1 MTRRVEI
8 LESSMVVPAE
18 DTLREMLSLSNIDL
32 LKGIKRSNT
41 IYLYKNNEGAKDFFS
56 AEILKSALAKTLVLF
71 YPLAGRHVVGGSNQ
85 IDCNAEGVLFQV
97 ARSEVTADSI
107 QFEPMS
113 EEIIELFIPKKPHS
127 SSPLIMLQV
136 THLKCGS
143 VVLGTSTNHIF
154 IDGRGA
160 ALMFRTWSQIA
171 RGDLKS
177 VVQPS
182 FDNGP
187 LCARSP
193 PKVSFEFPV
202 YNPDDPDP
210 SEKEDNTKSCVC
222 VLRLFKLSAEQIRK
236 LKMRCSNISRVS
248 TFCAVSALVWKC
260 YCSASA
266 QELALAPDRKSS
278 LYFPADI
285 RNRIDPPIPDYCAN
299 GAIRMAATSQVFEIT
314 SSPIGD
320 VARTVKA
327 EIDRVTDEYIRSFI
341 DYVKVMSDQ
350 KMPVKTKYV
359 SESDL
364 RIRTILGV
372 PLCDVDFGW
381 GAPQLFS
388 WEKPTENR
396 VAYIMNQLGNDNG
409 GIKLTLAL
417 HPSTMKLFEKLFYEE
432 LELSFTDDQIK

>member
-1 MTRRVEI
+1 MMRRVEI
-8 LESSMVVPAE
+8 LESSLVVPAE
-18 DTLREMLSLSNIDL
+18 DTPREMLSLSNIDL
-32 LKGIKRSNT
+32 LKGPKRSNT

-56 AEILKSALAKTLVLF
+56 TEVLKSALAKALVPF
-71 YPLAGRHVVGGSNQ
+71 YPLAGRHVVGDDGSSQ

-97 ARSEVTADSI
+97 ARSELTADSI

-113 EEIIELFIPKKPHS
+113 AEIMELFIPKTPHS
-127 SSPLIMLQV
+127 SSLLQMLQV

-143 VVLGTSTNHIF
+143 VVLGTSTNHIL

-160 ALMFRTWSQIA
+160 AHIFRTWSQIA
-171 RGDLKS
+171 RGDLNS
-177 VVQPS
+177 IVQPS

-193 PKVSFEFPV
+193 PKISFEFPV
-202 YNPDDPDP
+202 YTGDP
-210 SEKEDNTKSCVC
+210 SEKEDNTKSCV
-222 VLRLFKLSAEQIRK
+222 LRLFKLSAEQIMD
-236 LKMRCSNISRVS
+236 LKMRCSNGSNITHVS

-266 QELALAPDRKSS
+266 QELAPDRKSS

-285 RNRIDPPIPDYCAN
+285 RNRIHPPIPDYFSNA
-299 GAIRMAATSQVFEIT
+299 AIRMAAASEVFKII

-341 DYVKVMSDQ
+341 DYVKVMSDK
-350 KMPVKTKYV
+350 KMSVKTKYV
-359 SESDL
+359 SEPDL

-396 VAYIMNQLGNDNG
+396 VAYIMNQLENDG

-417 HPSTMKLFEKLFYEE
+417 DPSTMNQFEKVFYEE
-432 LELSFTDDQIK
+432 LSFTNEQIK